1 MMGIL
6 KIRNEKEL
14 LVVVRK
20 NEILLPISRGG
31 YLLRP
36 REVWEDLEDGAIYAE
51 YHDLLCPYLMVYA
64 YRNWT
69 RIPECVVVSISPD
82 EEGAHLTYVL
92 PIARNL
98 RLEFLLNASEQGFE
112 TVRFLLLNYEET
124 VVDEKDIDEALR
136 RLKV

>member
-1 MMGIL
+1 MLGIL
-6 KIRNEKEL
+6 KIRNENEL
-14 LVVVRK
+14 LVVTRK

-36 REVWEDLEDGAIYAE
+36 REVWEDLEDGAIYAK
-51 YHDLLCPYLMVYA
+51 YQDLLCPYLLVYA
-64 YRNWT
+64 HRNWT
-69 RIPECVVVSISPD
+69 RVSECAVVSVSPD

-92 PIARNL
+92 PIARNQ

-112 TVRFLLLNYEET
+112 TVRFLLFNYEEPI
-124 VVDEKDIDEALR
+124 VDEKDIDEAVR